1 MMTRRETVV
10 QESKCLNCIAEVLL
24 SDYSS
29 VYYVDLVT
37 GEYRWFSISED
48 HRSLQLEPMGTDF
61 FEDMKRNTENVIY
74 KDDVVTVRKALDR
87 AVLAEQMKNGESR
100 ELPYRLIIRNKPV
113 YHTMRIIRGSGDE
126 NYVIIGIR
134 NVDTAHRAKEHTK
147 NLETE
152 IQSTRRMAKRDELT
166 GVRNKNAFQEY
177 RDCLEK
183 KLQDRQEDFK
193 VAVVVCD
200 LNNLKT
206 INDTR
211 GHGVG
216 DEFIQ
221 RASHQICE
229 VFDHSPVFR
238 VGGDEFVA
246 ILTDRDFEDRE
257 KLMSQ
262 MKDQV
267 IRNQRY
273 QIGPVIACGI
283 ASFDSEVDKDFG
295 TLFERA
301 DRAMYQNKE
310 DLKSMRIRDA
320 VRSKQSVNRALP
332 DSRRR
337 KLDEWFEAAYTMAGE
352 GYVFMTDM
360 KYDCTRW
367 SLPTVEDFDFPS
379 EYIYHARE
387 VFESIVHPDDLA
399 IYRKAIEDVFS
410 SSPELNRIWYRAK
423 RYDGNYVQCTMRGFV
438 LMDDKGEPEYFGGI
452 ILPDESASDRK
463 NDD

>member
-1 MMTRRETVV
+1 MV

-29 VYYVDLVT
+29 VYYVDIVT
-37 GEYRWFSISED
+37 GEYRWFTLSED
-48 HRSLQLEPMGTDF
+48 HRTLQLEPMGEDF
-61 FEDMKRNTENVIY
+61 FVDMNRNIENVIF
-74 KDDVVTVRKALDR
+74 KDDVEKVRMGLSR
-87 AVLAEQMKNGESR
+87 ENLTEQMKKGEMR
-100 ELPYRLIIRNKPV
+100 ELPYRLYIRKKPV
-113 YHTMRIIRGSGDE
+113 YHIMRIIRNAGDE
-126 NYVIIGIR
+126 DYVIIGLR
-134 NVDTAHRAKEHTK
+134 NVDRDRREKERTK
-147 NLETE
+147 TLESE

-183 KLQDRQEDFK
+183 KLQDRQEDFR

-200 LNNLKT
+200 LNNLKM

-221 RASHQICE
+221 KASHQICE

-246 ILTDRDFEDRE
+246 ILTERDFEERDR
-257 KLMSQ
+257 LMSL
-262 MKDQV
+262 MKEQV
-267 IRNQRY
+267 VRNQRY
-273 QIGPVIACGI
+273 QIGPVIACGM
-283 ASFDSEVDKDFG
+283 AAFDSEVDEDFG
-295 TLFERA
+295 MLFERA

-310 DLKSMRIRDA
+310 DLKTMRVRDA
-320 VRSKQSVNRALP
+320 IRYIDDVDRALP

-337 KLDEWFEAAYTMAGE
+337 KLDERFEAAYTIAGE

-367 SLPTVEDFDFPS
+367 SLPMVEDFDFPS
-379 EYIYHARE
+379 EYIYHTRK
-387 VFESIVHPDDLA
+387 VFESIVHPDDLD
-399 IYRKAIEDVFS
+399 IYRKAIDDVFTAN
-410 SSPELNRIWYRAK
+410 PEVYKIWYRAK
-423 RYDGNYVQCTMRGFV
+423 RYDGSYVNCTMRGFV
-438 LMDDKGEPEYFGGI
+438 LMDDDGEP
-452 ILPDESASDRK
+452 
-463 NDD
+463 